1 MQRRDKLVSI
11 NLRHIEPIKIRE
23 MRISSRKTKRS
34 IATREKTSSSEYGN
48 STAVSQKS
56 MSKMGSSVSS
66 AKFENENCSQN
77 SIAINQ
83 DPFLGIQEINET
95 SEYEEDSVILELNQL
110 LTTKVKTKE
119 RSSADRAP
127 KPPLVNLKIKLKE
140 KIKPIATSRKLS
152 RAVSHRVL

>member
-1 MQRRDKLVSI
+1 MQHREKPLSI

-23 MRISSRKTKRS
+23 VRISSRKTKRS
-34 IATREKTSSSEYGN
+34 IATREKNSSSEYGN

-56 MSKMGSSVSS
+56 MSKIGSSISS
-66 AKFENENCSQN
+66 GKFEIENCSHN
-77 SIAINQ
+77 IIAPNQ

-110 LTTKVKTKE
+110 LSKKTKTKQRLNAE
-119 RSSADRAP
+119 KAA

-140 KIKPIATSRKLS
+140 KIYPIATSRKLS